1 MRCLIYQ
8 KWYTVDTKTKFFKL
22 RLPKP
27 KPMSDCIYLTNVY
40 QKLLNKNF
48 FPINIDLKYIYIYIL
63 GNFNINVYEK
73 NKYVVNGNNTAQIL
87 DRLML
92 KYHQFSARHISN
104 WSKSPTRVTCSTS
117 TLTDHIL
124 ASFHSIV
131 SQEGFINIGLL
142 ISSLFFHMKN
152 F

>member
-1 MRCLIYQ
+1 
-8 KWYTVDTKTKFFKL
+8 
-22 RLPKP
+22 
-27 KPMSDCIYLTNVY
+27 MSDCIYLTNVY

-48 FPINIDLKYIYIYIL
+48 FPINIDLKDIFIL

-104 WSKSPTRVTCSTS
+104 
-117 TLTDHIL
+117 
-124 ASFHSIV
+124 
-131 SQEGFINIGLL
+131 
-142 ISSLFFHMKN
+142 
-152 F
+152 

>member
-8 KWYTVDTKTKFFKL
+8 KWYKVDTKTKFFKL

-92 KYHQFSARHISN
+92 KYHQSARHISN
-104 WSKSPTRVTCSTS
+104 WSKRPTRVTGSTS

-142 ISSLFFHMKN
+142 INSLFLHMKN